1 MQSQEGAGHVSVTV
15 HAVLPDPN
23 TDTQIVLLKDA
34 GQDQILPIWVG
45 TAEGNAIRL
54 AMEGIVAPRPM
65 SHDLLRS
72 LAEHLTITLSR
83 VIITDVKNNTY
94 YATLCI
100 NAQGTEQTIDARP
113 SDAVAFAL
121 RMNAPIFVAQ
131 EVFRLRGGGNLE
143 DWREKLE
150 LKHLGKQEA

>member
-1 MQSQEGAGHVSVTV
+1 MELQEGADLVSVTV

-23 TDTQIVLLKDA
+23 TDTHIVLLKDS
-34 GQDQILPIWVG
+34 GQDQIMPIWVG

-72 LAEHLTITLSR
+72 LSEHLGITLAR
-83 VIITDVKNNTY
+83 VVITDVKNNTY
-94 YATLCI
+94 YASLSVK
-100 NAQGTEQTIDARP
+100 AQGNDQAIDSRP
-113 SDAVAFAL
+113 SDAIAFAL
-121 RMNAPIFVAQ
+121 RMNAPIFVAR

-143 DWREKLE
+143 AWREKLE
-150 LKHLGKQEA
+150 PKQLGKQEA

>member
-1 MQSQEGAGHVSVTV
+1 MASQEGADLIAVTV

-34 GQDQILPIWVG
+34 GQDQIMPIWVG

-72 LAEHLTITLSR
+72 MAEHLNITLSR
-83 VIITDVKNNTY
+83 VVITDVKTNTY
-94 YATLCI
+94 YAMLYVTS
-100 NAQGTEQTIDARP
+100 QGNEQSLDSRP
-113 SDAVAFAL
+113 SDAIALAL
-121 RMNAPIFVAQ
+121 RMNAPMYVAR
-131 EVFRLRGGGNLE
+131 EVFQLRGGGNLE
-143 DWREKLE
+143 AWREKLE
-150 LKHLGKQEA
+150 PKPLGKQEA